1 MTETATGIQLKT
13 IPVIFDTDPGI
24 DDAMAIIFL
33 HACSNLSLEGITTVF
48 GNASIEHCTNNAL
61 YLCERFNIPVPVYA
75 GAGLTLLGKAEDDYP
90 DFVHGA
96 DGLANMHVKPSAET
110 QEALPAHEYLVK
122 TAQEYPGELTVIAV
136 GRLTN
141 IARAIQAD
149 ASFAT
154 NVKEIVLMGG
164 AVDVPGNVTQWAEA
178 NIIGD
183 PEATDVVFTSG
194 IPTVQVGLDVTMK
207 SLMSEEYIAE
217 LAVRCGDAGKLL
229 NEITPYYLNFYR
241 GRTGENGFACHDSSA
256 VAFAEDPSIYQTK
269 TGDLAV
275 VLTGEQRGRTTFI
288 ENSDGKHTLCTQ
300 ANTQALMDIYAEHLV
315 KQYG

>member
-1 MTETATGIQLKT
+1 
-13 IPVIFDTDPGI
+13 
-24 DDAMAIIFL
+24 
-33 HACSNLSLEGITTVF
+33 
-48 GNASIEHCTNNAL
+48 
-61 YLCERFNIPVPVYA
+61 
-75 GAGLTLLGKAEDDYP
+75 
-90 DFVHGA
+90 
-96 DGLANMHVKPSAET
+96 
-110 QEALPAHEYLVK
+110 
-122 TAQEYPGELTVIAV
+122 
-136 GRLTN
+136 
-141 IARAIQAD
+141 
-149 ASFAT
+149 
-154 NVKEIVLMGG
+154 MGG

-194 IPTVQVGLDVTMK
+194 IPTTQVGLDVTMK

-256 VAFAEDPSIYQTK
+256 VAYAEDPSIYETK

-275 VLTGEQRGRTTFI
+275 VLTGEQRGRTTFS
-288 ENSDGKHTLCTQ
+288 ENQHGKHTLCTR
-300 ANTQALMDIYAEHLV
+300 ANSQALMDIYAEHLV

>member
-1 MTETATGIQLKT
+1 MKT
-13 IPVIFDTDPGI
+13 VPVIFDTDPGI

-33 HACSNLSLEGITTVF
+33 HACNNLALKGITTVF

-61 YLCERFNIPVPVYA
+61 YLCERFNIPAPVYA
-75 GAGLTLLGKAEDDYP
+75 GAGLTLLGTAEDDYP
-90 DFVHGA
+90 DFVHGT
-96 DGLANMHVKPSAET
+96 DGLANMHVTPSAKT
-110 QEALPAHEYLVK
+110 QEALPAHEYLIE
-122 TAQEYPGELTVIAV
+122 TARAHPGELTIIAV

-141 IARAIQAD
+141 LAHAIQAD
-149 ASFAT
+149 NSFT
-154 NVKEIVLMGG
+154 SNVKEIVLMGG

-194 IPTVQVGLDVTMK
+194 IPTTQVGLDVTMK

-217 LAVRCGDAGKLL
+217 LAGRCGDAGKLL

-256 VAFAEDPSIYQTK
+256 VAYAEDPSIYETK

-275 VLTGEQRGRTTFI
+275 VLTGEQRGRTTFS
-288 ENSDGKHTLCTQ
+288 ENQHGKHTLCTR
-300 ANTQALMDIYAEHLV
+300 ANSQALMDIYAEHLV